1 MTTDQHFTRQA
12 LAARWNTS
20 TRTIDR
26 LRSAGKL
33 PWLNL
38 ASAGG
43 SKPLVRFT
51 LADVENYEQAMRQ
64 STGVK
69 TQDSD
74 AS

>member
-1 MTTDQHFTRQA
+1 MTTDQHFSRQA

-43 SKPLVRFT
+43 PKPLVRFT
-51 LADVENYEQAMRQ
+51 LADVENYEQSMRRF
-64 STGVK
+64 TAAEEDNK
-69 TQDSD
+69 
-74 AS
+74 AA